1 MNVERRR
8 VSLSD
13 GLAADLESSLT
24 RYTELRAVS
33 SIGSS
38 KMKSKE

>member
-13 GLAADLESSLT
+13 GLAAKLESSWT
-24 RYTELRAVS
+24 RYTERRAVR
-33 SIGSS
+33 SIGFS